1 MTRQRK
7 QTEIERLKQFHDLVK
22 DERPGETGVLL
33 YDQIKFY
40 VNECRMICPFD
51 SDNLKPAGYEL
62 TVGDEAMLG
71 GEHCSLDDSTQKGRL
86 TIPPFEVAVIKTAE
100 TLNLPRFLVA
110 RWNIRVAWAYKGLVW
125 VGGPQ
130 VDPGYVGHL
139 FCPIY
144 NLSNKPVSIKKGDPI
159 ALMDFVKTTSF
170 DERTEQGVGRYRRP
184 PKRVIM
190 EDYGIDDFR
199 SALRE
204 QAEAIPKLE
213 KSIEENKKSMEED
226 VREIRRNADYFTLL
240 IFTIIAILMAAI
252 VSPYVVGDLK
262 EKDVSIWNSLPI
274 GLSLFAA
281 LLSLLTLFSSKIP
294 TRMLWTWL
302 AIVAAIA
309 VAAAVIVAVGTF
321 G

>member
-1 MTRQRK
+1 MTRQER
-7 QTEIERLKQFHDLVK
+7 QAEIERLEKFDDL
-22 DERPGETGVLL
+22 ERDGRPDETGVLL
-33 YDQIKFY
+33 SDQIEFY
-40 VNECRMICPFD
+40 VGECRMICPFD
-51 SDNLKPAGYEL
+51 PENLKPAGYEL

-71 GEHCSLDDSTQKGRL
+71 GKYRLLEDSTLKGRL

-100 TLNLPRFLVA
+100 TINLPRFLIA

-190 EDYGIDDFR
+190 DDYGIDDFR
-199 SALRE
+199 SGLRE
-204 QAEAIPKLE
+204 QAKAIPKLE
-213 KSIEENKKSMEED
+213 ESIKENKKSMEEN
-226 VREIRRNADYFTLL
+226 VKEIRNNAN
-240 IFTIIAILMAAI
+240 IFTMLVLAIIAILMTAI
-252 VSPYVVGDLK
+252 VSPYVGVDFK
-262 EKDVSIWNSLPI
+262 EKDVSILNSLPI

-281 LLSLLTLFSSKIP
+281 LLSIFTSVPRIS
-294 TRMLWTWL
+294 
-302 AIVAAIA
+302 
-309 VAAAVIVAVGTF
+309 
-321 G
+321 

>member
-1 MTRQRK
+1 MTRQRR
-7 QTEIERLKQFHDLVK
+7 QAEIARLDQFPEMEIDDHPDK
-22 DERPGETGVLL
+22 TGVLL
-33 YDQIKFY
+33 SDEIQFY
-40 VNECRMICPFD
+40 VDRGHMIFPFD
-51 SDNLKPAGYEL
+51 KGNLKPAGYEL

-71 GEHCSLDDSTQKGRL
+71 GKHRCLDDSTQNGRL
-86 TIPPFEVAVIKTAE
+86 TIPPFEVAVVKTTE
-100 TLNLPRFLVA
+100 TLNLPRFLIA

-170 DERTEQGVGRYRRP
+170 DECTKQDVVRYRRP

-190 EDYGIDDFR
+190 DDYGIDDFR
-199 SALRE
+199 SGLRE

-213 KSIEENKKSMEED
+213 ESVKENKKSMEED
-226 VREIRRNADYFTLL
+226 VREIRNNAN
-240 IFTIIAILMAAI
+240 IFTMLVFAIIAILMTAI
-252 VSPYVVGDLK
+252 VSPYVGVDLK
-262 EKDVSIWNSLPI
+262 EKDVSILNSLPI

-281 LLSLLTLFSSKIP
+281 LLSLLKLSK
-294 TRMLWTWL
+294 LKTWL
-302 AIVAAIA
+302 AVVAATA
-309 VAAAVIVAVGTF
+309 VAAVVAVAVWIF